1 MVKTHAPDREHIPPL
16 SNFDIDLHPDT
27 VKYVQDSQA
36 LADSIGSN
44 GIRDVFASPIV
55 FMAAFSAC
63 MGGLLFGFD
72 QGILS
77 IVLTIPQFLKVFP
90 ETDINSLIM
99 VSNGVMTALLELGAF
114 LGAMQAGFIADKIS
128 RKRTIMVGA
137 CWFIVGSALQA
148 GSKSFAMLVVGRFI
162 GGIGVGVLSSTAP
175 TYISEISPPNVRGA
189 FLALEGSSIVIGIV
203 IMFYITYAT
212 RHILDSWSFRLPFTV
227 QVVPCIALGIG
238 LWMLPYSPR
247 WLATVGRDQ
256 DALDALVRL
265 RRLPSSDPRLQAE
278 WITIRAEAIQQR
290 EVVITSHPHLQGGSG
305 FVQDFKLEMHAWFD
319 MFKPNIIA
327 RTMIGVMLMVFQ
339 QLQGINALIYYSPT
353 LFQQLGLDYEMQL
366 TMSGV
371 INVSQCVATIVAFF
385 LLDRIGRKPPLLI
398 GSTINAICHF
408 TVAGLIAKY
417 SDNWAAHQ
425 NAAWAGVG
433 LLIAFMFFFG
443 IGWSPVPW
451 ALPAEVHSSSRRA
464 KGVAI
469 TTCTNWFFNF
479 IVGLITPPMLQNI
492 RYGTFIFFGAFAVLS
507 GIWAW
512 FLCPETKGLTL
523 EAVDQ
528 LFHNHTAHEE
538 LKQKHDII
546 SRMIG
551 MELTIT
557 PQSVQEDDEKK
568 IYMTAHVE
576 TV

>member
-1 MVKTHAPDREHIPPL
+1 MVKTHAPDREHIPAL

-27 VKYVQDSQA
+27 VKYVQDPQA
-36 LADSIGSN
+36 LADAIGSN
-44 GIRDVFASPIV
+44 GLKDVFASPIV

-90 ETDINSLIM
+90 ETDIS
-99 VSNGVMTALLELGAF
+99 VTSS
-114 LGAMQAGFIADKIS
+114 AGLNK
-128 RKRTIMVGA
+128 G
-137 CWFIVGSALQA
+137 ALQA

-175 TYISEISPPNVRGA
+175 TYISEIAPPNVRGA

-212 RHILDSWSFRLPFTV
+212 RHILGSWSFRLPFTI

-238 LWMLPYSPR
+238 LWLLPYSPR

-265 RRLPSSDPRLQAE
+265 RQLPSSDPRLQAE

-290 EVVITSHPHLQGGSG
+290 EVVITAHPHLQAGSG

-353 LFQQLGLDYEMQL
+353 LFEQLGLDYEMQL

-398 GSTINAICHF
+398 GSTVNAICHF

-425 NAAWAGVG
+425 SAAWAGVG

-469 TTCTNWFFNF
+469 TTCSNWFFNF

-492 RYGTFIFFGAFAVLS
+492 RYGTFIFFGAFAVMS

-528 LFHNHTAHEE
+528 LFHNHAAQEE
-538 LKQKHDII
+538 LKQKHNIV
-546 SRMIG
+546 SRMLG
-551 MELTIT
+551 MELTTT
-557 PQSVQEDDEKK
+557 PQPEQEDDEKK
-568 IYMTAHVE
+568 IYTTQHVE